1 MIIICECCWR
11 LLQYLWYYK
20 LYKIKIKIWV
30 GMILEWISE
39 IQWWKFYPWDIH
51 NYDGWYVWMNLFVK
65 FTSCSFIPKCAYLHL
80 FWVWKWVRKRILG
93 PRSLPVE
100 IWFDGS
106 GRLPRQIHGPGVALM
121 GPGLQSSGCVSLG
134 QTCIIIIWHCIAS
147 FTFHDIHFFS
157 SLNDLIVMIIWN
169 TIWYL
174 WYHLTCLWLH

>member
-1 MIIICECCWR
+1 M
-11 LLQYLWYYK
+11 
-20 LYKIKIKIWV
+20 
-30 GMILEWISE
+30 ISE

-51 NYDGWYVWMNLFVK
+51 KYVGWYVWMNLFVK
-65 FTSCSFIPKCAYLHL
+65 FTSRSFIQKCVYLHF
-80 FWVWKWVRKRILG
+80 FWVWKMSKKENIGTEVFTGRDMIRWVGSFATTNIMNRWVGSFVMTNIK
-93 PRSLPVE
+93 
-100 IWFDGS
+100 WFDGS
-106 GRLPRQIHGPGVALM
+106 GRSPRQIHGPGVAPM

-147 FTFHDIHFFS
+147 FTSHDIHFFS